1 MKNYQLRQL
10 FLGLLLLAATMSLMP
25 ANAFAA
31 TSEGQKP
38 ARQKQHRDDFIK
50 EVKEMAIKKN
60 RQVTQ
65 EKASLARFRTITN
78 NGQTLSRAD
87 KIWVQKVVVRYQM
100 SQLAD
105 KPMHKWTEREWR
117 ELLTKVD
124 IVPVSIVVAQ
134 AAHESNFGQSNIA
147 QQSNNLFGQKTP
159 KVGYMIKCGT
169 TTKSFKIFKSRT
181 DSVSAYIDNIN
192 SCTAYREFRAAR
204 LACRDN
210 DRCLQGLELIDHI
223 ASRYAEDKQYS
234 KCITR
239 LVNQYN
245 MQKFDH
251 IEI

>member
-1 MKNYQLRQL
+1 MQM
-10 FLGLLLLAATMSLMP
+10 LLLLHQRVRSQLDKSSIVMTLLKKSKRWRLKKIVKSRKKRRP
-25 ANAFAA
+25 W
-31 TSEGQKP
+31 Q
-38 ARQKQHRDDFIK
+38 DFEPLQI
-50 EVKEMAIKKN
+50 
-60 RQVTQ
+60 
-65 EKASLARFRTITN
+65 

-100 SQLAD
+100 NQLAD

-147 QQSNNLFGQKTP
+147 LKQSNNLFGQKTP

-210 DRCLQGLELIDHI
+210 DRCLQGW
-223 ASRYAEDKQYS
+223 
-234 KCITR
+234 
-239 LVNQYN
+239 N
-245 MQKFDH
+245 
-251 IEI
+251 